1 MEEPRSPELSHDTSA
16 QRRNVVEA
24 ATPALEEWGY
34 GTGLSAVRRRLR
46 GLLGAS
52 LVVIAIQLLLNPGG
66 ITGFLISVWFLLS
79 LPVAAV
85 AGCLL
90 VLLKDPTNAA
100 DVWWEDGTMA
110 AAGLVSLAGLA
121 KVGQA
126 GPAGRALWQL
136 LFGSDPPVQSD
147 YRFETDESEVDLAA
161 AARIRRYVWYAIVGS
176 ATVMIA
182 EQVARRGALQST
194 VFEPLVG
201 ANPGPAGWTLLVVGA
216 GVLGVVLGL
225 VAAVTEL

>member
-1 MEEPRSPELSHDTSA
+1 MEEPRSPALSHEASV
-16 QRRNVVEA
+16 QRRTVVDA

-46 GLLGAS
+46 GLFGAS
-52 LVVIAIQLLLNPGG
+52 LVVIAIQLFLDPGG
-66 ITGFLISVWFLLS
+66 ITGLLISLWFLLS
-79 LPVAAV
+79 LPVAAL

-90 VLLKDPTNAA
+90 VLLRDPTNAA
-100 DVWWEDGTMA
+100 DVWWEDGALAT
-110 AAGLVSLAGLA
+110 AGLVSLAGLA
-121 KVGQA
+121 RLGRA

-136 LFGSDPPVQSD
+136 LFGGEPPAQSD
-147 YRFETDESEVDLAA
+147 YRFETDEAEVDLAA

-176 ATVMIA
+176 ATVIVV

-201 ANPGPAGWTLLVVGA
+201 TNPGPAEWGLLVVSA